1 MKFNYPLI
9 SRILIALVFVVAG
22 VQKVTGF
29 AGTVSFV
36 DSLGVPFATLAVLLV
51 ILIEVPVAIAY
62 AWGYR
67 VCVTGGIL
75 VAFTVMTTILV
86 HRDINSGVNMIMALK
101 NIAIIGGILATT
113 GTCSCGRCYGLNP
126 KDK

>member
-29 AGTVSFV
+29 AGVVAFT
-36 DSLGVPFATLAVLLV
+36 DSLGVPFPVFAVLV
-51 ILIEVPVAIAY
+51 SIAIEIPIALAY

-67 VCVTGGIL
+67 VCVTGGLL
-75 VAFTVMTTILV
+75 VAYTVIVTILV
-86 HRDINSGVNMIMALK
+86 HRDFNTGVNMIMALK
-101 NIAIIGGILATT
+101 NVAIIGGILATT

-126 KDK
+126 KGK